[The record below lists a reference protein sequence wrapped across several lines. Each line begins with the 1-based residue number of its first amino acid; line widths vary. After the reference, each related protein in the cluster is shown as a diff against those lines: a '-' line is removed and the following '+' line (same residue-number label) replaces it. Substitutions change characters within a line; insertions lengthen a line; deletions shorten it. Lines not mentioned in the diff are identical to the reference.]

1 MTFTPTDSTRT
12 LDGARR
18 SFDSAVGAEIVLS
31 GRRYIS
37 FGGSS
42 YLGLASNPY
51 IIDAGITALRECGSG
66 APVPSNHNVSTRALV
81 DVETE
86 ARQFFASATSMYV
99 NAGYY
104 FGLAAMAAVRDH
116 YEAVFFDEFAHYSL
130 LEAIAAAGLPRY
142 PYRHLDVDDLARQIK
157 LCLGPKQRP
166 LIVTDGLFS
175 TVGEI
180 APLDELTRIV
190 SAHDGRLLV
199 DESHSFGVLGAT
211 GRGAV
216 EHYSLPSAGLLR
228 GGSLGKAFGTCG
240 GIILAEESDAE
251 PLRGSAVGRG
261 ASTGLTA
268 AAAMCAASIR
278 FVGEHPGLLVR
289 LRENIRYLKAGLA
302 RLGLAI
308 GGDAPAPIASFST
321 ASGKT
326 TRSLQQALMR
336 EGIFV
341 YHSTY
346 VGAAEGGVIRCGI
359 FADHTREQLDA
370 LLDALRR
377 LL

>member
-1 MTFTPTDSTRT
+1 MT
-12 LDGARR
+12 LDGAPR
-18 SFDSAVGAEIVLS
+18 SFESAVGAEIVLS

-42 YLGLASNPY
+42 YLGLASNPH
-51 IIDAGITALRECGSG
+51 ILEAGISALRQCGSG
-66 APVPSNHNVSTRALV
+66 APVPSNHHVTTRALV
-81 DVETE
+81 EVETE
-86 ARQFFASATSMYV
+86 ARKFFASPTSIYV

-104 FGLAAMAAVRDH
+104 FGLAAVAAVRAH
-116 YEAVFFDEFAHYSL
+116 YHAVFFDEFSHYSL

-142 PYRHLDVDDLARQIK
+142 SFRHLDLDDLACQIK
-157 LCLGPKQRP
+157 QCLGAKQRP

-180 APLDELTRIV
+180 APLDELVLIA
-190 SAHDGRLLV
+190 SAYDGRLLV
-199 DESHSFGVLGAT
+199 DESHSFGVLGPT

-216 EHYSLPSAGLLR
+216 EHHTLQDARPLR

-251 PLRGSAVGRG
+251 PLRDSAVGRG

-278 FVGEHPGLLVR
+278 FVGEHPELLVR
-289 LRENIRYLKAGLA
+289 LRENIRYLKEGLA

-308 GGDAPAPIASFST
+308 GGDASAPIASFRT
-321 ASGKT
+321 ASGT
-326 TRSLQQALMR
+326 ATRSLQQALMKQ
-336 EGIFV
+336 GIFV

-359 FADHTREQLDA
+359 FADHTREHLDA
-370 LLDALRR
+370 LLDALRI

>member
-1 MTFTPTDSTRT
+1 M
-12 LDGARR
+12 
-18 SFDSAVGAEIVLS
+18 
-31 GRRYIS
+31 
-37 FGGSS
+37 
-42 YLGLASNPY
+42 YL
-51 IIDAGITALRECGSG
+51 
-66 APVPSNHNVSTRALV
+66 
-81 DVETE
+81 
-86 ARQFFASATSMYV
+86 

-104 FGLAAMAAVRDH
+104 FGLAAMAAVRAH
-116 YEAVFFDEFAHYSL
+116 YHAVFFDEFAHYSL
-130 LEAIAAAGLPRY
+130 LEAIVAAGLPSY
-142 PYRHLDVDDLARQIK
+142 SFRHLDLEDLALKIK
-157 LCLGPKQRP
+157 KCLGPKQRP

-180 APLDELTRIV
+180 APLDELFRIV
-190 SAHDGRLLV
+190 SAYDGRLLV
-199 DESHSFGVLGAT
+199 DESHSFGVLGPT

-216 EHYSLPSAGLLR
+216 EHHNLQSARLLR

-268 AAAMCAASIR
+268 AAAMCATSIR
-278 FVGEHPGLLVR
+278 FVGEHPELLVR
-289 LRENIRYLKAGLA
+289 LRENIRYLKEGLA

-308 GGDAPAPIASFST
+308 GGDAPSPIASFS
-321 ASGKT
+321 AGSESA
-326 TRSLQQALMR
+326 TRSLQQALMK

-346 VGAAEGGVIRCGI
+346 VGAAADGVIRCGI
-359 FADHTREQLDA
+359 FADHTREHLDT
-370 LLDALRR
+370 LLDALRC

>member
-1 MTFTPTDSTRT
+1 MT
-12 LDGARR
+12 LDGAPR

-42 YLGLASNPY
+42 YLGLASNKQ
-51 IIDAGITALRECGSG
+51 ILEAGVSALRECGSG
-66 APVPSNHNVSTRALV
+66 APVPSNHNVTTRALLE
-81 DVETE
+81 VETE
-86 ARQFFASATSMYV
+86 ARQFFLSPHSMYV

-104 FGLAAMAAVRDH
+104 FGLAAMAAVRTH
-116 YEAVFFDEFAHYSL
+116 YHAVFFDEFAHYSL

-142 PYRHLDVDDLARQIK
+142 SFKHLDIDDLSRQIK
-157 LCLGPKQRP
+157 QRLGPKQRP

-180 APLDELTRIV
+180 ARLDELVRIV
-190 SAHDGRLLV
+190 CAYDGRLLV
-199 DESHSFGVLGAT
+199 DESHSFGVLGPT

-216 EHYSLPSAGLLR
+216 EHHALQSARLLR

-268 AAAMCAASIR
+268 AAAMCAASLR
-278 FVGEHPGLLVR
+278 WVAEHPELLLR
-289 LRENIRYLKAGLA
+289 LRENVRYLKQGLA
-302 RLGLAI
+302 GLGLAI
-308 GGDAPAPIASFST
+308 GGDAPAPIASFS
-321 ASGKT
+321 ASSGAS
-326 TRSLQQALMR
+326 TRCLQRALMK

-359 FADHTREQLDA
+359 FADHGREHLDA

>member
-1 MTFTPTDSTRT
+1 
-12 LDGARR
+12 
-18 SFDSAVGAEIVLS
+18 VGAEIVLS
-31 GRRYIS
+31 GKRYIS

-51 IIDAGITALRECGSG
+51 ILEAGVRALREWGSG
-66 APVPSNHNVSTRALV
+66 APVPSHHNVITRALV
-81 DVETE
+81 EVETE
-86 ARQFFASATSMYV
+86 ARRFFASPTSIYL

-104 FGLAAMAAVRDH
+104 FGLAAMAAVRARYD
-116 YEAVFFDEFAHYSL
+116 AVFFDEFAHYSL

-142 PYRHLDVDDLARQIK
+142 SFRHLDLDDLTRQIEQF
-157 LCLGPKQRP
+157 LGPKQRP

-180 APLDELTRIV
+180 APLDELLRIA
-190 SAHDGRLLV
+190 SAYDGRLLV
-199 DESHSFGVLGAT
+199 DESHSFGVLGPT

-216 EHYSLPSAGLLR
+216 EHHTLESGRLLR

-251 PLRGSAVGRG
+251 PLRDSAVGRG

-278 FVGEHPGLLVR
+278 FVGGHPELLIR
-289 LRENIRYLKAGLA
+289 LRENIRYLKEGLV

-308 GGDAPAPIASFST
+308 GGDAHAPIASFRTGSGT
-321 ASGKT
+321 A
-326 TRSLQQALMR
+326 TRSLQQALLKKD
-336 EGIFV
+336 IFV

-359 FADHTREQLDA
+359 FADHTREHLDA
-370 LLDALRR
+370 LLHALRS

>member
-1 MTFTPTDSTRT
+1 MT
-12 LDGARR
+12 LDGTPR
-18 SFDSAVGAEIVLS
+18 SFDSAVGAEIILS

-42 YLGLASNPY
+42 YLGLASNPH
-51 IIDAGITALRECGSG
+51 ILEAGILALREFGSG
-66 APVPSNHNVSTRALV
+66 APVPSNHHVTTRALV
-81 DVETE
+81 EVETE
-86 ARQFFASATSMYV
+86 ARQFFASPTSIYL

-104 FGLAAMAAVRDH
+104 FGLAAMAAVRAH
-116 YEAVFFDEFAHYSL
+116 HHAVFFDEFAHYSL

-142 PYRHLDVDDLARQIK
+142 SFRHLDLDDLQCQVK
-157 LCLGPKQRP
+157 QYLGPKQRP

-175 TVGEI
+175 TLGEI
-180 APLDELTRIV
+180 APLDELVRI
-190 SAHDGRLLV
+190 AAAYDGRVLV
-199 DESHSFGVLGAT
+199 DESHAFGVLGPT

-216 EHYSLPSAGLLR
+216 EHHGLKSARLLR

-278 FVGEHPGLLVR
+278 FVGAHPELLLR
-289 LRENIRYLKAGLA
+289 LRENIRYLKEGLA
-302 RLGLAI
+302 RLGISI
-308 GGDAPAPIASFST
+308 GGDAPAPIASFRTS
-321 ASGKT
+321 SGSA
-326 TRSLQQALMR
+326 TRSLHQALMK

-359 FADHTREQLDA
+359 FADHTREHLDA
-370 LLDALRR
+370 LLYALRR

>member
-1 MTFTPTDSTRT
+1 MT
-12 LDGARR
+12 LDGAPR

-42 YLGLASNPY
+42 YLGLASNNQ
-51 IIDAGITALRECGSG
+51 IIEAGVSALRACGSG
-66 APVPSNHNVSTRALV
+66 APVPSNHNVTTRALLE
-81 DVETE
+81 VETE
-86 ARQFFASATSMYV
+86 ARQFFASPHSMYV

-104 FGLAAMAAVRDH
+104 FGLAAMAAVSTH
-116 YEAVFFDEFAHYSL
+116 YHAVFFDEFAHYSL
-130 LEAIAAAGLPRY
+130 HEAIAAGGLPRY
-142 PYRHLDVDDLARQIK
+142 SFKHLDMDDLSRQIK
-157 LCLGPKQRP
+157 QRLGPKQRP

-180 APLDELTRIV
+180 APLDELVRIV
-190 SAHDGRLLV
+190 SAYDGRLLV
-199 DESHSFGVLGAT
+199 DESHSFGVLGPT

-216 EHYSLPSAGLLR
+216 EHHALESARLLR

-240 GIILAEESDAE
+240 GIILAAESDAE

-268 AAAMCAASIR
+268 AAAMCAASLR
-278 FVGEHPGLLVR
+278 WVGEHPELLLR
-289 LRENIRYLKAGLA
+289 LRENIRYLKEGLA
-302 RLGLAI
+302 GLGLAI
-308 GGDAPAPIASFST
+308 GGDAPAPIASFSASSGT
-321 ASGKT
+321 A
-326 TRSLQQALMR
+326 TRSLQRALMK

-359 FADHTREQLDA
+359 FADHTREHLDT

>member
-1 MTFTPTDSTRT
+1 MTRH
-12 LDGARR
+12 GASR

-42 YLGLASNPY
+42 YLGLASNPQ
-51 IIDAGITALRECGSG
+51 ILEAGIDALRACGSG
-66 APVPSNHNVSTRALV
+66 APVPSNHHVSTRALRE
-81 DVETE
+81 VESQ
-86 ARQFFASATSMYV
+86 ARQFFASPTSMYI

-104 FGLAAMAAVRDH
+104 FGLAAMAALSAH
-116 YEAVFFDEFAHYSL
+116 YDAVFFDEFAHYSL

-142 PYRHLDVDDLARQIK
+142 SFRHLDPVDLACQIEQRLK
-157 LCLGPKQRP
+157 SKQRP

-180 APLDELTRIV
+180 APLDDL
-190 SAHDGRLLV
+190 SAIASAYDGRLLV
-199 DESHSFGVLGAT
+199 DESHSFGVLGPT

-216 EHYSLPSAGLLR
+216 EHHTLQGARTLR

-240 GIILAEESDAE
+240 GIILAEESDAQA
-251 PLRGSAVGRG
+251 LRGSPVGRG

-278 FVGEHPGLLVR
+278 FVDEHPELLVR
-289 LRENIRYLKAGLA
+289 LRQNVAYLKEGLT
-302 RLGLAI
+302 RLGLAL
-308 GGDAPAPIASFST
+308 GGDATAPIASFSASSGT
-321 ASGKT
+321 A
-326 TRSLQQALMR
+326 TRDLQRALMK

-346 VGAAEGGVIRCGI
+346 IGAAEGGVIRCGI
-359 FADHTREQLDA
+359 FADHTKGHLDA

>member
-1 MTFTPTDSTRT
+1 MAP
-12 LDGARR
+12 DGDLK
-18 SFDSAVGAEIVLS
+18 SFDSAVGAEIFLS
-31 GRRYIS
+31 GRRYVS

-51 IIDAGITALRECGSG
+51 ILEAGIRALRQCGSG
-66 APVPSNHNVSTRALV
+66 APVPPNHNVTTRALV
-81 DVETE
+81 EVETE
-86 ARQFFASATSMYV
+86 ARQFFSSPTSMYV

-104 FGLAAMAAVRDH
+104 FGLAAMAAVRTRYH
-116 YEAVFFDEFAHYSL
+116 AVFFDELAHYSL
-130 LEAIAAAGLPRY
+130 REAIAAGGLPRY
-142 PYRHLDVDDLARQIK
+142 SFGHLDIDDLSRQIK
-157 LCLGPKQRP
+157 QRLGPQQRP
-166 LIVTDGLFS
+166 LIVTDALFS
-175 TVGEI
+175 TFGEI
-180 APLDELTRIV
+180 APLDEIIRIV
-190 SAHDGRLLV
+190 SAYDGGVLV
-199 DESHSFGVLGAT
+199 DESHSFGVLGST

-216 EHYSLPSAGLLR
+216 EHHTLQSARLLR

-240 GIILAEESDAE
+240 GIILADESEEE

-278 FVGEHPGLLVR
+278 FVGEHPHLLLR
-289 LRENIRYLKAGLA
+289 LRENIRYLKEGLA

-308 GGDAPAPIASFST
+308 GGDAPAPIASFSASSGT
-321 ASGKT
+321 A
-326 TRSLQQALMR
+326 TRSLQRALMN

-359 FADHTREQLDA
+359 FADHTRGHLDA

>member
-1 MTFTPTDSTRT
+1 MT
-12 LDGARR
+12 LDGAPT

-51 IIDAGITALRECGSG
+51 ILAAGIRALRQWGSG
-66 APVPSNHNVSTRALV
+66 APVPSNHNVTTRALV
-81 DVETE
+81 EVEKQ
-86 ARQFFASATSMYV
+86 ARLFFASPTSIYL

-104 FGLAAMAAVRDH
+104 FGLAAMAAVSAH
-116 YEAVFFDEFAHYSL
+116 YHAVFFDEFAHYSL
-130 LEAIAAAGLPRY
+130 LEAIAAGGLLRY
-142 PYRHLDVDDLARQIK
+142 SYRHLDLDDLACQIK
-157 LCLGPKQRP
+157 QRLGPQQRP

-175 TVGEI
+175 TIGEI
-180 APLDELTRIV
+180 APLDELLRIV
-190 SAHDGRLLV
+190 SAYDGRLLV
-199 DESHSFGVLGAT
+199 DESHSFGVLGPT

-216 EHYSLPSAGLLR
+216 EHHSLESARLLR

-278 FVGEHPGLLVR
+278 FVADHPELLVR
-289 LRENIRYLKAGLA
+289 LRENTRYLKEGLA

-308 GGDAPAPIASFST
+308 GGNDAAPIASFST
-321 ASGKT
+321 SSGT
-326 TRSLQQALMR
+326 ATRSLQRALMK

-359 FADHTREQLDA
+359 FADHTREHLDA

>member
-1 MTFTPTDSTRT
+1 MTP
-12 LDGARR
+12 DGAPR

-42 YLGLASNPY
+42 YLGLASNPH
-51 IIDAGITALRECGSG
+51 ILEAGISALRECGSG
-66 APVPSNHNVSTRALV
+66 APVPSNHNVTTRALV
-81 DVETE
+81 EVERA
-86 ARQFFASATSMYV
+86 ARHFFASPTSMYV

-104 FGLAAMAAVRDH
+104 FGLAAIAAVSAHHD
-116 YEAVFFDEFAHYSL
+116 AVFFDEFAHYSL
-130 LEAIAAAGLPRY
+130 LEAIAAGGLPRY
-142 PYRHLDVDDLARQIK
+142 SFRHLDSHDLACQLK
-157 LCLGPKQRP
+157 QCLGPKQRP

-175 TVGEI
+175 TIGEI
-180 APLDELTRIV
+180 APLDELVQIS
-190 SAHDGRLLV
+190 SAYDGRVLV
-199 DESHSFGVLGAT
+199 DESHSFGVLGPT

-216 EHYSLPSAGLLR
+216 EHHNLESARLLR

-268 AAAMCAASIR
+268 AAAMCAASVR
-278 FVGEHPGLLVR
+278 FVGEHPELLVR
-289 LRENIRYLKAGLA
+289 LRENIRYLKEGLA
-302 RLGLAI
+302 RLGLSI
-308 GGDAPAPIASFST
+308 GGDAGAPIASFTTS
-321 ASGKT
+321 SGSA
-326 TRSLQQALMR
+326 TRSLQQALMQ

-359 FADHTREQLDA
+359 FADHTRAHMDA
-370 LLDALRR
+370 LLHALRR

>member
-1 MTFTPTDSTRT
+1 MT
-12 LDGARR
+12 LGGAPR

-31 GRRYIS
+31 GRRYIN

-51 IIDAGITALRECGSG
+51 ILEAGISALRECGSG
-66 APVPSNHNVSTRALV
+66 APVPSIHNVTTRALV
-81 DVETE
+81 DVETT
-86 ARQFFASATSMYV
+86 ARQFFASPTSMYV

-104 FGLAAMAAVRDH
+104 FGLAAMAAVRAHHD
-116 YEAVFFDEFAHYSL
+116 AVFFDEFAHYSL
-130 LEAIAAAGLPRY
+130 LEAISAGGLPRY
-142 PYRHLDVDDLARQIK
+142 SFRHLDIDDLLLQIK
-157 LCLGPKQRP
+157 QFLGPKQRP

-180 APLDELTRIV
+180 APLDEFIRIV
-190 SAHDGRLLV
+190 SIYDGRLLV
-199 DESHSFGVLGAT
+199 DESHSFGVLGRT
-211 GRGAV
+211 GRGAAQ
-216 EHYSLPSAGLLR
+216 HHSLESARLLR
-228 GGSLGKAFGTCG
+228 GGSFGKAFGTCG
-240 GIILAEESDAE
+240 GIILAEESDAQ

-278 FVGEHPGLLVR
+278 FVGEHPELLVR
-289 LRENIRYLKAGLA
+289 LRENIRYLKDGLA
-302 RLGLAI
+302 HLGLAI
-308 GGDAPAPIASFST
+308 GGDATAPIASFRT
-321 ASGKT
+321 ASAT
-326 TRSLQQALMR
+326 DTRSLQEALMN

-346 VGAAEGGVIRCGI
+346 LGAAEGGVLRCGI
-359 FADHTREQLDA
+359 FADHTREHLDA